1 MLFKRGVNL
10 MNSSR
15 QFDRAAGAFVFLVVL
30 ITIYL
35 TKEFL
40 STILLS
46 IVLVFL
52 LKPLYAVF
60 FRLTRRNRISSFFS
74 MLIVFAVILAFLLG
88 ITTVLLVEISNL
100 QRSGAISSDRITA
113 IITGM
118 DIWAKSSLPSW
129 IYTYIMEIILKY
141 GVQEIRDIPLAVGTW
156 IFPVVQQELSL
167 FASNL
172 PVLFAQLII
181 VIFFTY
187 YMLVDGK
194 GFIATAVDLFPEENR
209 GFLKI
214 FLRELNRIYN
224 TLFTVYFTTSMLS
237 GVLAAIGFSL
247 LGVPYPVLMGAV
259 VGFFTLMPMLGPP
272 FIFIPLALYYLFMG
286 DLIRFLILLVFGVVV
301 LMIVP
306 ENVIRPQL
314 AQKSSRIHPIITLL
328 AYTAPIFVVG
338 IIGVFIGP
346 ALYGFLLAAY
356 RVATLTGKHDYSCS
370 SFQNLE
376 KQVNKDHLPF
386 GKRGS

>member
-1 MLFKRGVNL
+1 

-15 QFDRAAGAFVFLVVL
+15 QFDKAAGAFVFLVFL
-30 ITIYL
+30 ITVYL

-46 IVLVFL
+46 VVLVFL

-74 MLIVFAVILAFLLG
+74 MLIVFAIILAFLLG
-88 ITTVLLVEISNL
+88 VTTVLLVEISNL
-100 QRSGAISSDRITA
+100 QRSGAISSDRITS
-113 IITGM
+113 IIAGM
-118 DIWAKSSLPSW
+118 DIWAKSSFPSW
-129 IYTYIMEIILKY
+129 IYSYIMEIVSKY
-141 GVQEIRDIPLAVGTW
+141 GMQEIRDIPIAVATW
-156 IFPVVQQELSL
+156 IFPIAQQELSS

-172 PVLFAQLII
+172 PVLFAQLIV

-187 YMLVDGK
+187 YLLVDGK
-194 GFIATAVDLFPEENR
+194 GFIAKAVDLFPEEKQA
-209 GFLKI
+209 FLQI
-214 FLRELNRIYN
+214 FLRELNSIYN

-247 LGVPYPVLMGAV
+247 LGLPYPVLIGAV

-272 FIFIPLALYYLFMG
+272 FVFIPLGLYYLFLG
-286 DLIRFLILLVFGVVV
+286 DVLRFLILLVFGVVV
-301 LMIVP
+301 LMIIP

-356 RVATLTGKHDYSCS
+356 RAATIDRKA
-370 SFQNLE
+370 
-376 KQVNKDHLPF
+376 
-386 GKRGS
+386 